1 MYLLS
6 DGSTPVLP
14 PGKTVA
20 SFWNGMKSGNFDAD
34 GISQETCSSSTS
46 DSHVILTE
54 RCAGRDLTH
63 TGYGLAS
70 IGHVAETARH
80 Q

>member
-1 MYLLS
+1 MLS
-6 DGSTPVLP
+6 FTSAI
-14 PGKTVA
+14 PGL
-20 SFWNGMKSGNFDAD
+20 M
-34 GISQETCSSSTS
+34 IS
-46 DSHVILTE
+46 
-54 RCAGRDLTH
+54 AGRDLVH